1 MARCLLIFLFVSGMQ
16 IHGFA
21 QSAEDY
27 KEKYQELVIQT
38 QNMQEMSSQFFSAL
52 TYVMG
57 EEGIFESDVLE
68 KQMSK
73 SLLIEAITDTH
84 SNLSK
89 SEQRKLIK
97 QAQKKSLAG
106 LYGSEKKAK
115 KFYQLMQNNFQE
127 MESLNR
133 DLGAIYS
140 DLSKVSL
147 ATQSLLLE
155 NLAEGSVLVLDRLNE
170 FLEKIDPRLIEIL
183 NQHVKLKFP
192 EGIQEIE
199 KMQISEEKL
208 EGKEL
213 RRLQRSIKIRRSLIL
228 SLALVDLVG
237 ITSAFFVGDAVIY
250 TSMLF
255 AFKNMAYIVAAWYL
269 VFESRAQFKLYK
281 VKQKI
286 DPRVFQLNEVLEK
299 MNQRFKSM
307 DQNLKRISCVKSGAA

>member
-192 EGIQEIE
+192 EGIQKIE

>member
-16 IHGFA
+16 SHGFA

-52 TYVMG
+52 TYAMG

-68 KQMSK
+68 KQISK

-213 RRLQRSIKIRRSLIL
+213 RGLQRSIKIRRSLFL

>member
-213 RRLQRSIKIRRSLIL
+213 RGLQRSIKIRRSLFL

>member
-1 MARCLLIFLFVSGMQ
+1 MQ
-16 IHGFA
+16 SHGFA

-52 TYVMG
+52 TYAMG

-68 KQMSK
+68 KQISK

-213 RRLQRSIKIRRSLIL
+213 RGLQRSIKIRRSLFL

>member
-52 TYVMG
+52 TYAMG

-213 RRLQRSIKIRRSLIL
+213 RRLQRSIKIRRSLFL
-228 SLALVDLVG
+228 SLALVCLL
-237 ITSAFFVGDAVIY
+237 Y
-250 TSMLF
+250 TSD
-255 AFKNMAYIVAAWYL
+255 AA
-269 VFESRAQFKLYK
+269 
-281 VKQKI
+281 
-286 DPRVFQLNEVLEK
+286 D
-299 MNQRFKSM
+299 
-307 DQNLKRISCVKSGAA
+307 D

>member
-21 QSAEDY
+21 QSAKDY

-52 TYVMG
+52 TYAMG

-68 KQMSK
+68 KQISK

-213 RRLQRSIKIRRSLIL
+213 RGLQRSIKIRRSLFL

>member
-52 TYVMG
+52 TYAMG

-213 RRLQRSIKIRRSLIL
+213 RGLQRSIKIRRSLFL

>member
-52 TYVMG
+52 TYAMG

-127 MESLNR
+127 MEGLNR

-199 KMQISEEKL
+199 RMQISEEKL

-213 RRLQRSIKIRRSLIL
+213 RRLQRSIKIRRSLFL

>member
-52 TYVMG
+52 TYAMG

-192 EGIQEIE
+192 EGIQKIE

>member
-213 RRLQRSIKIRRSLIL
+213 RRLQRSIKIRRSLFL